1 MTEEGMRKKRFNP
14 IFDMVEA
21 RIPSQK
27 SSRCLDIE
35 ELMQEGARHNLCPYY
50 LSKAR
55 VPSSDIVVMPYS
67 YMLNA

>member
-1 MTEEGMRKKRFNP
+1 MRKKRFNP
-14 IFDMVEA
+14 IIDMVEA

-35 ELMQEGARHNLCPYY
+35 ELMQEGASHSLCPYY
-50 LSKAR
+50 LSKSR
-55 VPSSDIVVMPYS
+55 VPTSDIVVMPYA